1 MTQVKIFELARQG
14 DVQAITSLMNSQLQL
29 KNVIVKVSIKNG
41 YLRVR
46 LESNQ
51 IPDKQNLVKYVRQ
64 EIIGLRSESI
74 KKVKV
79 DGFQQG
85 KSFPCW
91 SQVLNLE
98 LQPKYTSLSSG
109 KQPTSNVL
117 VKAKQLNNINV
128 NKSIFKKTLSFS
140 QKALSPK
147 FIVIP
152 LVFVSIYLIG
162 ENYLFKK
169 QGCIVQSNLQGKNTN
184 HCK

>member
-14 DVQAITSLMNSQLQL
+14 DVQALTSLMNSQLQL
-29 KNVIVKVSIKNG
+29 KNVIAKVSIKNG

-64 EIIGLRSESI
+64 EIIGLKSESI

-98 LQPKYTSLSSG
+98 LQQKCTAASLG
-109 KQPTSNVL
+109 KQPKSKVLIKTKKFDNVS
-117 VKAKQLNNINV
+117 IN
-128 NKSIFKKTLSFS
+128 KYILKPTLSLF
-140 QKALSPK
+140 QKELKPK
-147 FIVIP
+147 FIFIP
-152 LVFVSIYLIG
+152 LVFISIYLIG

-169 QGCIVQSNLQGKNTN
+169 QGCIAQSNLQSKNIN
-184 HCK
+184 YCK